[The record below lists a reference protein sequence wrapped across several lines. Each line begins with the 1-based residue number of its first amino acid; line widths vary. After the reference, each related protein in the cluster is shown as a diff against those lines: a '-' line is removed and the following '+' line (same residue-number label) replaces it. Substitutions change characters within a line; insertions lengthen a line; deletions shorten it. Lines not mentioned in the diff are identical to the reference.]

1 MSQEETAN
9 IYETINAYL
18 KAIKYGD
25 KKYFER
31 AFYSDSVII
40 NATEEETAKSIIPL
54 PDFIKR
60 IQARHKDGTYVEEIP
75 HGITISYVGKV
86 SNVRLDF
93 ELIIG
98 DLTLFGTDYFNM
110 VKKSGYWRISQKIY
124 FVTNQQ

>member
-31 AFYSDSVII
+31 SFYSDSVII
-40 NATEEETAKSIIPL
+40 NATEEEPTKSIIPL

-60 IQARHKDGTYVEEIP
+60 IQARHKEGTYVEEIP

-93 ELIIG
+93 ELKLG
-98 DLTLFGTDYFNM
+98 DLTLFGTHHFNM
-110 VKKSGYWRISQKIY
+110 VRESGYWRISQKIY
-124 FVTNQQ
+124 FVNQQ